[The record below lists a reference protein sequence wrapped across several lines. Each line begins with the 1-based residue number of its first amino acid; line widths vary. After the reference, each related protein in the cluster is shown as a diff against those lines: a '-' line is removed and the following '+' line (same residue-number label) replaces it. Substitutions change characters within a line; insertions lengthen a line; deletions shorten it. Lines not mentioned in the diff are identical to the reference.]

1 MENNLEELGRMF
13 NTPELSAKI
22 GGEKLIVTANFF
34 LGKNRWFALN
44 QAIKYHGGFYDGES
58 HSWEI
63 PKIIATK
70 SLPDFKSI
78 HEEGLKLAIIA
89 YQKFAEEHY
98 KSPKSAMIGFG

>member
-1 MENNLEELGRMF
+1 MGIKTSGDESWCYNTLRFSDKEKAEEYGK
-13 NTPELSAKI
+13 ELSS
-22 GGEKLIVTANFF
+22 
-34 LGKNRWFALN
+34 RWFALN